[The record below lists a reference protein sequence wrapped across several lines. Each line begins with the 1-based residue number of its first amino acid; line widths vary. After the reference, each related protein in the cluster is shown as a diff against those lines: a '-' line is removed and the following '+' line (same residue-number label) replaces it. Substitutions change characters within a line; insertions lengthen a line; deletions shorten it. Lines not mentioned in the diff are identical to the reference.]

1 MLSFTA
7 RALRRAAASRRRA
20 ADVKKQNYAS
30 QGTNMNWFYESGGSQ
45 QGPVSEA
52 ELDRLLAEGKITG
65 DTLVWREGMAGWMPH
80 RSARPAQVAPP
91 NLDYEVTRPGTPL
104 AQSTAAPVSPAPTPL
119 GSSAGGS
126 DAPQP
131 GWIRCSYTGRYFPP
145 SDIIYIEGRPYSAA
159 AKPQVLAS
167 LTSGQALP
175 GTSGDRTGP
184 AWEQRETLGWVKAIV
199 ETVKSALLQPA
210 ACFSTMRREGG
221 LGTPLT
227 YSAVVAGAGLALN
240 YLYQFMFQGAF
251 AAIFSSMGQ
260 SASQARLQMGMG
272 VAMSIVMIIFS
283 PLLAV
288 VGTLINAGITHLC
301 LMLFKGANYPFE
313 VTARVSSYAFSSA
326 MVLYAIPFCGGYVG
340 AIWGIVIMCIG
351 LAKAHECTTD
361 KAVGAVLLPMG
372 VCCVAAVILVMVFG
386 FSAAAASGAFR

>member
-1 MLSFTA
+1 ML
-7 RALRRAAASRRRA
+7 
-20 ADVKKQNYAS
+20 KKQNYAS

-80 RSARPAQVAPP
+80 RTARPAPAAAPD
-91 NLDYEVTRPGTPL
+91 LDYEVTRPGTSLGQAP
-104 AQSTAAPVSPAPTPL
+104 AAPISPVATGAPH
-119 GSSAGGS
+119 GSSAAGS
-126 DAPQP
+126 DTPQP

-175 GTSGDRTGP
+175 GASGDRTGP

-199 ETVKSALLQPA
+199 ETVKPALLQPA
-210 ACFSTMRREGG
+210 VCFSTMRREGG
-221 LGTPLT
+221 LGAPLT
-227 YSAVVAGAGLALN
+227 YAAVVGGTGCALN
-240 YLYQFMFQGAF
+240 YLYNLLFQGAF
-251 AAIFSSMGQ
+251 AALFTSMGQ
-260 SASQARLQMGMG
+260 SASQARIQMGMG
-272 VAMSIVMIIFS
+272 VAMSIVMMILS

-288 VGTLINAGITHLC
+288 IATLFNAGITHLC
-301 LMLFKGANYPFE
+301 LMLFKGANHPFE

-351 LAKAHECTTD
+351 LAKAHECSTE

-372 VCCVAAVILVMVFG
+372 VCCVAAVLLMMVFG
-386 FSAAAASGAFR
+386 ISAAAAGGAFK